1 MTLSRLH
8 VVAGILFNE
17 NGAVLIAQRP
27 IGKALAGRWEFPG
40 GKVGQAEAAHDAL
53 VRELQEELGVVVT
66 TTSPFMIVTH
76 QYAQPGLHVRI
87 DAWTVSEWVGTV
99 QALDGQDLRWCD
111 GTELATADILEA
123 DRPIVTAL
131 LLPRAWV
138 ASRHGSKVSLRA
150 DGWHI
155 GMSALGTWDHRSDD
169 GHEILIDPQSA
180 VSKGSLSVY
189 SSASGFRPSLER
201 LSPAGCIAWTRDQ
214 AIAAT
219 RAGADFLLLPAV
231 DLSSDDLLAIA
242 ALNVP
247 WYLNKAIAPAANIRP
262 TGSLSW

>member
-1 MTLSRLH
+1 
-8 VVAGILFNE
+8 
-17 NGAVLIAQRP
+17 
-27 IGKALAGRWEFPG
+27 
-40 GKVGQAEAAHDAL
+40 
-53 VRELQEELGVVVT
+53 
-66 TTSPFMIVTH
+66 
-76 QYAQPGLHVRI
+76 
-87 DAWTVSEWVGTV
+87 
-99 QALDGQDLRWCD
+99 
-111 GTELATADILEA
+111 
-123 DRPIVTAL
+123 
-131 LLPRAWV
+131 
-138 ASRHGSKVSLRA
+138 
-150 DGWHI
+150 
-155 GMSALGTWDHRSDD
+155 MSALGTWDHRSDD